1 MKKLYLILPI
11 LFLFSFAF
19 ISALELNPFATS
31 KLSTIVIDDDMS
43 NFIKEDFNADYGVI
57 RLSKTFF
64 WIETDKLAE
73 YSLTSVENSIIN
85 SQATGKATL
94 YQSGKLFD
102 DVSYKNTL
110 GKSLELSNV
119 QFYILTNVEYTE
131 KEVASYK
138 EVCEDIVSNDTKV
151 IIGKDIGEE
160 LPIEEIRT
168 QNCYQVAD
176 TYKDIVKTRQEW
188 VAYNYEDLDA
198 GDYEWKLEA
207 DRPINTAV
215 DFIPTSFGKELNEW
229 AWWNSSWNY
238 KKPILLSTTTGATY
252 ENYQINMNITYD
264 ADMQTDF
271 DDLRFAN
278 STENGELS
286 YWIESKIDSAW
297 ASVWVKIPT
306 NITTTNQT
314 IYMYY
319 KNPTATTTSNGNN
332 VFIVYD
338 EFNDNSINTTK
349 WQSYCEAG
357 GTCNI
362 SEYAS
367 KYLIALQTT
376 NLKAGELHSNYDFLS
391 PTATN
396 GYFYKANALY
406 FSTGSTTTEM
416 HVGYTQEN
424 VTLAQRDI
432 FYAITEKIY
441 GSPKSKTIIMLSN
454 GTQYYSSTGI
464 PDLSTGWMNQTMYWL
479 LGNVTTHINNTYAN
493 TLTNAQPLDPYLKLA
508 MGGITQ
514 ESSGS
519 GGVYVDWI
527 FSGQYNPNVKNYLGT
542 KENIG
547 IGISL
552 IYPTNNIPLTTQSNF
567 NFTYSL
573 TNLTGGN
580 IVNVSLVINGNPV
593 ITNTSGKEGNYNMSY
608 TFPTGFYSWYIDAY
622 KSSGVESASTTYTIN
637 TDSSMPII
645 ILNYPTAL
653 VNYAYLNK
661 TLQLNITTTD
671 TNLDKVWYN
680 YNGTNVTLSGA
691 VSGIYNVSNI
701 ILSNKKNVTIYA
713 NDTAG
718 NLNTSVFS
726 WDYKV
731 FENSRTANNSSYETA
746 YENYQINLTAN
757 SSLTAVTLDYNGTEY
772 SLVNTIDGVWSYSR
786 DLPSSVVGNNSVRYK
801 FTYSGDTFYSDYSYQ
816 NVLPI
821 TFVACNATY
830 ATKFINFTFKD
841 ENTLA
846 NLNATMQTATWSYYL
861 GSGTQSKSYV
871 FTSATNASNHTFC
884 ASINRT
890 FYATPSITYLATG
903 YPARFY
909 TPGVLTLTNTTT
921 NTTLYLLASTD
932 GIYVTFQTISSLNSP
947 ISGASVL
954 ITRLIAGATTT
965 IGQGITDSAGAY
977 TIWLNPNYD
986 HVITAS
992 KTGFGSNS
1000 QTIRPTQSSYTL
1012 ILTAAQN
1019 YTYVSD
1025 FSGLLWGIFPR
1036 GVVIDEA
1043 TSFGFNISSIYG
1055 TIVKCKIELLSNNK
1069 SIVLA
1074 SGETIAANGS
1084 YCTAIT
1090 TYVPNA
1096 IYPQMKGRLLIDTGN
1111 GYEILEEDA
1120 YWRRLNYNTTGLTF
1134 TDWFNSMNSTNLDLS
1149 YFNNDEQH
1157 REYTNILI
1165 FFLIVMIICASLN
1178 SAGWDIQTSGG
1189 MIFLVGILVWI
1200 ASVPGFLMLSD
1211 ISPYQ
1216 FVDQYFVAII
1226 YTMFMI
1232 GFGSRSFN

>member
-1 MKKLYLILPI
+1 MSFDNVVMEVPTDELRMQPIMLGDVQIAYNDLWEKYPVQRIANAYDLPLIGSDLAKI
-11 LFLFSFAF
+11 ALTEHTSECGIDCMSEFT
-19 ISALELNPFATS
+19 IVTYTDSAL
-31 KLSTIVIDDDMS
+31 V
-43 NFIKEDFNADYGVI
+43 
-57 RLSKTFF
+57 
-64 WIETDKLAE
+64 
-73 YSLTSVENSIIN
+73 
-85 SQATGKATL
+85 
-94 YQSGKLFD
+94 D
-102 DVSYKNTL
+102 DVKFYKIAED
-110 GKSLELSNV
+110 GSKELSNIRNYRFSYFGNIIDYET
-119 QFYILTNVEYTE
+119 QCDKAETIIDE
-131 KEVASYK
+131 KNGSSY
-138 EVCEDIVSNDTKV
+138 E
-151 IIGKDIGEE
+151 
-160 LPIEEIRT
+160 T
-168 QNCYQVAD
+168 QNCYQVEVGSHQD
-176 TYKDIVKTRQEW
+176 WITYNVGDVLPKGNYKVRLEGQKRPDWGYDWIIKTQGKTIDEWAVWGNISTGSQAEVILNSPTNGSIQYVKTVTTNASANVTGGATLVNVTLYDNSTGSWGARNTTTFLTS
-188 VAYNYEDLDA
+188 ATPLNYYRLD
-198 GDYEWKLEA
+198 EA
-207 DRPINTAV
+207 SGAV
-215 DFIPTSFGKELNEW
+215 LDQQSN
-229 AWWNSSWNY
+229 NSATN
-238 KKPILLSTTTGATY
+238 TGATANVAGLISKAY
-252 ENYQINMNITYD
+252 NFTSATQYILSDANIGISATSNRTFNLWMKRLHTSGTGKLMFTVGTAESAGNSFQYYYNE
-264 ADMQTDF
+264 ADMG
-271 DDLRFAN
+271 A
-278 STENGELS
+278 GLS
-286 YWIESKIDSAW
+286 MGIISG
-297 ASVWVKIPT
+297 ASVNCG
-306 NITTTNQT
+306 NIINDVNWHMLTFVYNGTGVLCYNNGA
-314 IYMYY
+314 YVAKSDASSVSFPAGKM
-319 KNPTATTTSNGNN
+319 KLGNGFSNGNQ
-332 VFIVYD
+332 FQGLID
-338 EFNDNSINTTK
+338 EVGIWDSALTSTQINTL
-349 WQSYCEAG
+349 YNFGAG
-357 GTCNI
+357 SRIT
-362 SEYAS
+362 S
-367 KYLIALQTT
+367 QT
-376 NLKAGELHSNYDFLS
+376 
-391 PTATN
+391 
-396 GYFYKANALY
+396 
-406 FSTGSTTTEM
+406 STT
-416 HVGYTQEN
+416 
-424 VTLAQRDI
+424 
-432 FYAITEKIY
+432 
-441 GSPKSKTIIMLSN
+441 
-454 GTQYYSSTGI
+454 
-464 PDLSTGWMNQTMYWL
+464 QTFL
-479 LGNVTTHINNTYAN
+479 NTYA
-493 TLTNAQPLDPYLKLA
+493 
-508 MGGITQ
+508 
-514 ESSGS
+514 SGS
-519 GGVYVDWI
+519 NNLWNMQFCDSDGACG
-527 FSGQYNPNVKNYLGT
+527 FST
-542 KENIG
+542 
-547 IGISL
+547 
-552 IYPTNNIPLTTQSNF
+552 SN
-567 NFTYSL
+567 
-573 TNLTGGN
+573 
-580 IVNVSLVINGNPV
+580 
-593 ITNTSGKEGNYNMSY
+593 Y
-608 TFPTGFYSWYIDAY
+608 TFSID
-622 KSSGVESASTTYTIN
+622 STAP
-637 TDSSMPII
+637 SVV
-645 ILNYPTAL
+645 LNYPTSL
-653 VNYAYLNK
+653 INYGVVNG
-661 TLQLNITTTD
+661 TLQLNFTTSD

-680 YNGTNVTLSGA
+680 YNGTNITIAGATSGVANLSNITLST
-691 VSGIYNVSNI
+691 
-701 ILSNKKNVTIYA
+701 KKNVTIYA